1 MYPVLFGIYDVVT
14 HEFNRVQVI
23 DCISVHHCVLNV
35 IVFTDI
41 SQFCSSSL
49 NLYHVLHHHFAYN
62 VILSHVDIIKFV
74 VTLVHSSNHGVV
86 YHHSNI
92 DPVLVGFDNTVQL
105 SYHLDVDDT
114 FGVYSH
120 PFDSKVKVKE
130 PESLKQRR
138 ENPPARLLQF
148 CGLSVEE
155 FARR

>member
-62 VILSHVDIIKFV
+62 IILSHVDVIAFV
-74 VTLVHSSNHGVV
+74 ITLVHSSNVGVV
-86 YHHSNI
+86 YHHWKCNHHF
-92 DPVLVGFDNTVQL
+92 VGSDNVVPF
-105 SYHLDVDDT
+105 SYHFDVVIT

-120 PFDSKVKVKE
+120 PFNS
-130 PESLKQRR
+130 
-138 ENPPARLLQF
+138 
-148 CGLSVEE
+148 
-155 FARR
+155 